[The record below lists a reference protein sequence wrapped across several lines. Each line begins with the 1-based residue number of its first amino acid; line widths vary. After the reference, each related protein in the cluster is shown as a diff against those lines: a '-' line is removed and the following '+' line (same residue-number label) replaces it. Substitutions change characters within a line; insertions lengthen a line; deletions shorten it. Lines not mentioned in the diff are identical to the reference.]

1 MSKFD
6 DLNVVI
12 AEGRLIRDPVFKDF
26 QNNNCVC
33 TLTIAI
39 NSSYKNKEESYV
51 QEVGFFDI
59 DVWNNPGRACNQ
71 YLTKG
76 CKIRVRG
83 ALKQNRWE
91 SKDGSKKSKIYIKAE
106 NVEFKSDGKK
116 DTKDKDDV
124 LQDNIETSL
133 DVNVVPSF

>member
-51 QEVGFFDI
+51 QEI
-59 DVWNNPGRACNQ
+59 GRASCRE
-71 YLTKG
+71 
-76 CKIRVRG
+76 RV
-83 ALKQNRWE
+83 
-91 SKDGSKKSKIYIKAE
+91 
-106 NVEFKSDGKK
+106 
-116 DTKDKDDV
+116 
-124 LQDNIETSL
+124 
-133 DVNVVPSF
+133 